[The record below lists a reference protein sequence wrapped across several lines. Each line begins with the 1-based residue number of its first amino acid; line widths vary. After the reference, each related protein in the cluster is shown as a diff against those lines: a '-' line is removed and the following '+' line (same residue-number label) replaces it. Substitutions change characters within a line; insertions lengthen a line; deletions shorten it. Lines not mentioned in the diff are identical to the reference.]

1 MIKKTN
7 LSVYNNAWYNPGG
20 SRFSRVIW
28 FFVNAIFFQNPMAFS
43 SSLKVKL
50 LRLFGAKVGKG
61 VVLKPGINIKYPWN
75 LEIGNDTWIGEKV
88 WLDSLVKI
96 EIGQNV
102 CISQGAFLLTG
113 SHNYKKTSFDLL
125 LDKIILED
133 GVWIGAN
140 AVICPG
146 VRCDSHSI
154 LTVNSVATTDLE
166 PYMIY
171 QGNPALPKRKRVL
184 A

>member
-1 MIKKTN
+1 
-7 LSVYNNAWYNPGG
+7 
-20 SRFSRVIW
+20 
-28 FFVNAIFFQNPMAFS
+28 MAFS
-43 SSLKVKL
+43 SALKVKL
-50 LRLFGAKVGKG
+50 LRLFGAKIGKA
-61 VVLKPGINIKYPWN
+61 VVLKPGVNIKYPWN
-75 LEIGNDTWIGEKV
+75 LEIGDDTWIGEKV

-102 CISQGAFLLTG
+102 CISQGAFLFTG

-140 AVICPG
+140 AVVCPG
-146 VRCDSHSI
+146 VRCYSHSI
-154 LTVNSVATTDLE
+154 LTVNSVTTHDLDAF
-166 PYMIY
+166 MVY